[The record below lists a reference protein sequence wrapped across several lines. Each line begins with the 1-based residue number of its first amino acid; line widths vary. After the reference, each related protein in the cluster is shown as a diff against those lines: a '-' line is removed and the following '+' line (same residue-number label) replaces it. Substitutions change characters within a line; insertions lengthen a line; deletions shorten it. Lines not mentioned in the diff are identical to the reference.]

1 MKDTTIPHI
10 PTELESIEQ
19 ATLELGFSM
28 ASDRQTGALLR
39 TLVASKPDGRVLE
52 LGTGTG
58 LSTSWLLSGMS
69 EEAVLESVD
78 NDGEAVSIAERFL
91 GHDYRVTFSVKDG
104 LTFLKSLQGKS
115 KFDVIFA
122 DSWPGKYNDLELALN
137 VLNRGGFYVIDDML
151 PQPNWPEDHPPKVAA
166 LLNTI
171 DALEGYHLTR
181 LCWSTG
187 IILVVKE

>member
-91 GHDYRVTFSVKDG
+91 G
-104 LTFLKSLQGKS
+104 
-115 KFDVIFA
+115 
-122 DSWPGKYNDLELALN
+122 
-137 VLNRGGFYVIDDML
+137 
-151 PQPNWPEDHPPKVAA
+151 
-166 LLNTI
+166 
-171 DALEGYHLTR
+171 
-181 LCWSTG
+181 
-187 IILVVKE
+187 

>member
-1 MKDTTIPHI
+1 
-10 PTELESIEQ
+10 
-19 ATLELGFSM
+19 
-28 ASDRQTGALLR
+28 
-39 TLVASKPDGRVLE
+39 
-52 LGTGTG
+52 
-58 LSTSWLLSGMS
+58 
-69 EEAVLESVD
+69 
-78 NDGEAVSIAERFL
+78 
-91 GHDYRVTFSVKDG
+91 
-104 LTFLKSLQGKS
+104 
-115 KFDVIFA
+115 